1 MRRKLVFEPGCPAAV
16 VVTAALLLLAPAG
29 VWAQEADRRGGARP
43 IAGGDGA
50 ATREDLQETIEIYM
64 IAKMKRSLNLT
75 DEQER
80 VVIPLV
86 EDLNASRREMNR
98 RRRLTMMKLRPMID
112 DETSPDREISQLVT
126 QLDDADRQFRDKELK
141 MRDQVRQALSP
152 RQQAQFIIFM
162 ERFRQEMEERL
173 RRIQQ
178 NEAPGAGRP
187 RGNPPPPG
195 WGRPRR

>member
-1 MRRKLVFEPGCPAAV
+1 VRRKLVFEPGCPAAV